1 MKYITVAKKATLH
14 PTGKIPKFDKNTYK
28 DENIN

>member
-1 MKYITVAKKATLH
+1 MKYIKKATLH
-14 PTGKIPKFDKNTYK
+14 PTGKITKFDKNTYK